1 MERDQLIQKT
11 TQQIKLL
18 PDSKLKELANFLEF
32 LLQKKADQE
41 LNQDLTKLAS
51 SSVSFDFLKEEEE
64 LYGDS
69 DLVEK
74 F

>member
-1 MERDQLIQKT
+1 MERDLLIKHT
-11 TQQIKLL
+11 TERITLL
-18 PDSKLKELANFLEF
+18 PDNKLRELANFLEF
-32 LLQKKADQE
+32 LLQKKANQE

-51 SSVSFDFLKEEEE
+51 SSAAFDFLEEEEE

-69 DLVEK
+69 DLIEK

>member
-1 MERDQLIQKT
+1 MERDLLIRKT
-11 TQQIKLL
+11 THRIKLL
-18 PDSKLKELANFLEF
+18 PDNKLEELADFVEF

-41 LNQDLTKLAS
+41 LTEDLRKLAS
-51 SSVSFDFLKEEEE
+51 SSTAFDFLDEEEE

-69 DLVEK
+69 DLIQK